1 MKTNTYG
8 EFKEYVVN
16 NCVKNQEGKDYA
28 VYHGDS
34 AHLIYSAWYMFKH
47 NLTPEQCQEYLK
59 KDYEATRKHF
69 SSHGGYA
76 YVEIIKNDA
85 VPEIITYPSGWKQQK
100 YKESDF
106 LYKASTSITGG
117 IYYKDYEDNWIKG
130 VMDFYNF
137 WKKKLDNELN
147 AAQ

>member
-28 VYHGDS
+28 VYDGDS

-47 NLTPEQCQEYLK
+47 NLTPEQCQEYLE

-69 SSHGGYA
+69 YSQGGYA
-76 YVEIIKNDA
+76 YVDIKKPDA
-85 VPEIITYPSGWKQQK
+85 KPETVTYPSG
-100 YKESDF
+100 YSFER
-106 LYKASTSITGG
+106 
-117 IYYKDYEDNWIKG
+117 YKDTDYLLKFSVSICGGDSYEYHKKDWING
-130 VMDFYNF
+130 VMKFYNF
-137 WKKKLDNELN
+137 WKAKLDKELN